1 MQELLFLFFLAL
13 AYRFRLSFVKV
24 RSHPSLR
31 VLTEDQI
38 LYLTVESF
46 YPRSISVSLLLD

>member
-1 MQELLFLFFLAL
+1 MLELIFLFFLAL

-24 RSHPSLR
+24 ISHPSLR

-46 YPRSISVSLLLD
+46 YPRKISVSLLLD